1 MRYIDNHIFHCAA
14 EQVIWYFL
22 YASFENLQLIW
33 QFIFIFLFFF
43 IFRVGMNAN
52 KKGWNYRKKKQ
63 SYSLKMLQQ
72 ELMRWDTIR
81 PSLEQHLQA

>member
-1 MRYIDNHIFHCAA
+1 MI
-14 EQVIWYFL
+14 
-22 YASFENLQLIW
+22 
-33 QFIFIFLFFF
+33 
-43 IFRVGMNAN
+43 AN

-63 SYSLKMLQQ
+63 YFSLKMLQQ